1 MDLDTALVDSHGGAV
16 ECRAVSILSGDSSLA
31 GFCKGALEGP
41 PLLAPEELMRYLLI
55 TLLLFVNTVQAA
67 PVPRERQQTEQT
79 QFREADLYGTWMF
92 EWGIILDTGFITFY
106 KDGTFFYKHDVN
118 GPICHCGTWTITND
132 VLELVDF
139 TWTPSINSLGCP
151 NTYLHALRWTG
162 HGQFAAT
169 GFSKLRF
176 SNHCAD

>member
-1 MDLDTALVDSHGGAV
+1 
-16 ECRAVSILSGDSSLA
+16 
-31 GFCKGALEGP
+31 
-41 PLLAPEELMRYLLI
+41 MRYLLI
-55 TLLLFVNTVQAA
+55 ALLLFVNTVQAA

-132 VLELVDF
+132 VLNWSILRGRPQSIAWVARTLISTHYAGRD
-139 TWTPSINSLGCP
+139 TVSSRPQDSPSCVSRITVPINSTVECPAVNRGVLGSNP
-151 NTYLHALRWTG
+151 G
-162 HGQFAAT
+162 SAAWLVEQ
-169 GFSKLRF
+169 KVY
-176 SNHCAD
+176 